1 MSVSVPA
8 AAPQRTGQP
17 SMAALLIGA
26 VAFLTTRMVTACDD
40 TLK

>member
-1 MSVSVPA
+1 VSVSVPA

-17 SMAALLIGA
+17 GMAAALIGV
-26 VAFLTTRMVTACDD
+26 VAFLTTQAVTACDD